1 MELSDSIPDTP
12 ELTSWV
18 NELGLS
24 VVDKNTLVS
33 GKWLTANH
41 MSAANYLLK
50 TKYPCQNGLQDT
62 CALVQK
68 SRWLSDSDS
77 FVQIIY
83 IKPGH
88 WAVLSNKYCSPG
100 NVNLYDSLHTV
111 PICDGGIMDK
121 HAASSVIS
129 QLIQPW

>member
-1 MELSDSIPDTP
+1 MELSP

-24 VVDKNTLVS
+24 VIDKNTLVS

-50 TKYPCQNGLQDT
+50 TKYLCQNGLQDT

-68 SRWLSDSDS
+68 WYRKAGGSPIL
-77 FVQIIY
+77 I
-83 IKPGH
+83 
-88 WAVLSNKYCSPG
+88 VLYRSY
-100 NVNLYDSLHTV
+100 T
-111 PICDGGIMDK
+111 
-121 HAASSVIS
+121 
-129 QLIQPW
+129 